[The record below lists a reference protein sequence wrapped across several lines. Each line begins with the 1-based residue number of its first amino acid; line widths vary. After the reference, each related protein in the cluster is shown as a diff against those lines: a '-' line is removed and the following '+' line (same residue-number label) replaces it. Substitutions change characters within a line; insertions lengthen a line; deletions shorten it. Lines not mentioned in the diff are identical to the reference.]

1 MKWRGA
7 ANVTAII
14 QVEDDSDF
22 DKSSSSWDKSS
33 DTSDILNVEPTEFP
47 DILKVVCKRKRYL
60 V

>member
-7 ANVTAII
+7 ANVIAII
-14 QVEDDSDF
+14 QVDDSDF
-22 DKSSSSWDKSS
+22 DKSGRSRDKSS

-47 DILKVVCKRKRYL
+47 DILKVGCKRKKYL